1 MGEAKR
7 RGTREQRVLEGT
19 QRRAK
24 EAAELQ
30 ERIRK
35 EREARELR
43 ARQEHE
49 ARQAM
54 RQELGL
60 PIQPYRPPMGR
71 VALMVALA
79 AALMPHNRRK

>member
-49 ARQAM
+49 ARQAQ
-54 RQELGL
+54 RQQRGL
-60 PIQPYRPPMGR
+60 PVQPYRSPMSR
-71 VALMVALA
+71 FALMAALA
-79 AALMPHNRRK
+79 AALVPPTQRK